1 MKIMLHT
8 QTRARIGTRF
18 VSSASKFFRSPVQ
31 SPTFGDFANRNVLR
45 YLTASTALHTIDNAD
60 SPEDAMRWALC
71 VALFRYN
78 EPSPL

>member
-1 MKIMLHT
+1 MLHT
-8 QTRARIGTRF
+8 QTRARIGIRYI
-18 VSSASKFFRSPVQ
+18 SSTSRLYRSPFQ
-31 SPTFGDFANRNVLR
+31 SPTFGDFANRNVLH

-78 EPSPL
+78 DPSPL